1 PDKFDRAIET
11 ITGHQL
17 SNRSTPR
24 RTSIMQQQQQQQRV
38 KSNTML
44 RRSLSM
50 EELGSRQQMSNV
62 QRINQMNQTILTR

>member
-11 ITGHQL
+11 ITGRQL

-50 EELGSRQQMSNV
+50 EELGS
-62 QRINQMNQTILTR
+62 